1 MKLEK
6 TLPGESSKQSEVRVA
21 QERIDAWKKTY
32 RQKKVRVQQS
42 LEIEHTTEISNMMAT
57 VECDGIWMDFER
69 TLRDD
74 KLQENT
80 L

>member
-1 MKLEK
+1 ME
-6 TLPGESSKQSEVRVA
+6 ENVQA
-21 QERIDAWKKTY
+21 
-32 RQKKVRVQQS
+32 KKVRVQQS